1 MNPTD
6 LAQKIKQAAARAG
19 YSACGITD
27 TAPFTEFR
35 VAVERRMGRF
45 PETAHLYEDLL
56 GRADPSAR
64 KPWARTIVA
73 CVRRY
78 GKYALPPGLAGHIG
92 RNYLCD
98 RRYPECP
105 DYPMPR
111 KFKQSLKELG
121 LRVARG
127 GKRSWPVVSLMRLAM
142 VSWPRRRAQ
151 PTIKGTGT
159 TRSQS
164 PLMLHV
170 QRPQYAPCLS
180 PGCAEAR
187 TATVPGVQ

>member
-127 GKRSWPVVSLMRLAM
+127 GLPDRWVGARAGPTGFGRNLFGCSELGFWVNIASWLVDAELAPYPPNLGPVC
-142 VSWPRRRAQ
+142 
-151 PTIKGTGT
+151 
-159 TRSQS
+159 
-164 PLMLHV
+164 PL
-170 QRPQYAPCLS
+170 
-180 PGCAEAR
+180 GC
-187 TATVPGVQ
+187 TA